1 MVWIFTFFFFRN
13 RRNSEK
19 LLAYCSSS
27 AHVTVDATV
36 MPGDQYPS
44 ICWMCIFK
52 QYLQYL
58 SYLSQMACRRGRGSR
73 IQGLL
78 LCPPA
83 MQRMMGCC
91 CVMTMAR
98 PLFVQS
104 LGWGQ
109 GESSTPARVPSR
121 TPPPPDAPRS
131 YTWDREAEDALSAHA
146 QSISVTV
153 SPAASHV
160 YHCSITSGSRMWW
173 QGNREKMERK
183 GW

>member
-1 MVWIFTFFFFRN
+1 
-13 RRNSEK
+13 
-19 LLAYCSSS
+19 
-27 AHVTVDATV
+27 

-160 YHCSITSGSRMWW
+160 YHCSITSGSHMWW